1 MCVLVGFADISEVEQ
16 VNTDPWEGG
25 GFASLRQLLRCKLGE
40 EEIHVL
46 WVYRFS
52 LPLSIFAL
60 AVSPM
65 CTFEFWPIPHL
76 RSPYPPSSPQFCFLF
91 ISTLL
96 CDPLGLLKLYSCDV
110 PAVDRHWYLCPP
122 RRKSFVLK
130 NPFPSQRDRMGSTK
144 CPCLVHTLLALAI
157 NQTTTRNTTRLPFN
171 VWGLKAIEWLP
182 RANRFL
188 SPRKGNAFFSVPSDK
203 HSAKPHL
210 LTLVIPQIP
219 QQMETCSPS
228 AFYWGH
234 CSRPQVSGLTSC

>member
-1 MCVLVGFADISEVEQ
+1 MRVLIGFADISEVEQ
-16 VNTDPWEGG
+16 MNTDPWEGG
-25 GFASLRQLLRCKLGE
+25 GSTSVRQLLRCKLGE
-40 EEIHVL
+40 EEIGVL

-96 CDPLGLLKLYSCDV
+96 CDPLRLLKLYSCDM
-110 PAVDRHWYLCPP
+110 PAVDRHWYLCPR

-144 CPCLVHTLLALAI
+144 CPCLVHTLLALAT
-157 NQTTTRNTTRLPFN
+157 NQTTTRNPTRLPFN
-171 VWGLKAIEWLP
+171 LWGLKAIAVIAKSKQILISQKKQC
-182 RANRFL
+182 FL
-188 SPRKGNAFFSVPSDK
+188 LSSF
-203 HSAKPHL
+203 
-210 LTLVIPQIP
+210 
-219 QQMETCSPS
+219 
-228 AFYWGH
+228 W
-234 CSRPQVSGLTSC
+234 